1 MSPSSDCVQI
11 RSIISISAGDALQT
25 EMVIN
30 CDIIP
35 RLAVLSR
42 SPNVNIRAN
51 AFLMYVVF
59 SCHISALK
67 CLQRV
72 EHRRRN
78 KTSNRTVAL

>member
-1 MSPSSDCVQI
+1 MPAVSIVFRFFCELCVSQSSDFVQI

-42 SPNVNIRAN
+42 SPNVGIRSN
-51 AFLMYVVF
+51 AFLM
-59 SCHISALK
+59 
-67 CLQRV
+67 
-72 EHRRRN
+72 
-78 KTSNRTVAL
+78 